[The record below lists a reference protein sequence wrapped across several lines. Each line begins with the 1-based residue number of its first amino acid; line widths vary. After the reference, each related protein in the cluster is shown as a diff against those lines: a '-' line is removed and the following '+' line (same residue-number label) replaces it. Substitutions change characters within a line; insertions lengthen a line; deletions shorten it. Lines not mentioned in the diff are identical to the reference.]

1 MQHLPCFESGLC
13 NLQASSTDGLP
24 LGPGFPGFGYQL
36 RESGPG
42 RPQATSIL
50 GVSRRGKTLKNLRKN
65 SLLQTTVL
73 AGLTIALGT
82 ASAPAM
88 AQVQTTEEQAQTE
101 AGDRIVVTGSRL
113 RRDEFSSISPLQVID
128 AGEARLVG
136 LVDAGAII
144 ADAPTV
150 SGAQLDG
157 SVQAGSPTAAV
168 EGVPATGLGGN
179 AVALR
184 GLGAE
189 RTLLLVNGRRLA
201 PSGVRGAPV
210 APDLNL
216 IPGSLIDRVEI
227 LTDGASSIYGADA
240 VAGVANVILRTDVDG
255 LEFTTFATFP
265 ERDGG
270 EIFQFGMVGGA
281 SNDRG
286 NFTVAL
292 EYYNRN
298 AVIVGDRPNFNDCR
312 RDIRLGTD
320 GNVYSTC
327 ADSRPANSAFVNSA
341 GGFVFLVPG
350 FTPAPGSVSENLPA
364 NWAAN
369 ADLLAAGTNF
379 RTTDTYTLQNSER
392 ETNLLEELERVNIFA
407 TGYQDIN
414 IFSRDTFYFE
424 ASYASRN
431 STGRLP
437 REQVFPTV
445 PGFIPMED
453 ANGNIM
459 VDGTGAPL
467 MFANPQNPFGE
478 NALPVITL
486 ADFPQRR
493 TAEVSNMRFVFG
505 LEGDLALA
513 GMHQNNWV
521 YDAYVSYDRSFGTAW
536 QNVIIDPHLRESINT
551 LRFNNAGELI
561 CGTRQP
567 QPSFGFPNNP
577 PCVPINFFSPTLFTA
592 GGGDGT
598 FATQAEADYLFGRSI
613 TTTTLEQAMVAFTAT
628 GDVFEMPA
636 GTVGLVL
643 GAEFRELR
651 ISSLTDI
658 VRSQGLGSSEVP
670 DLEGD
675 TIGRTSLWEMFVET
689 ELPVFDFFDVNL
701 SGRYTSEEN
710 FGSEFTYSIKGDL
723 RPTDWFR
730 IRSTYG
736 TTFRAPNLREQF
748 LAGQAGT
755 IAGGADPCIVPTIA
769 RLPGNI
775 YDPTQDP
782 RSAELLAN
790 CVAAGADPTALGLLA
805 TTGIPTTTGG
815 NPDAEAETSESF
827 TFGVVVTPPISD
839 RFDLNVSVT
848 YFDIEINDTLRES
861 NPATILAQCYG
872 GAPNL
877 GDPACARIT
886 RAQGNPATATITN
899 VDASFINIG
908 RLTARGLDYNA
919 RFAMPVGLFGYDL
932 DFTASA
938 TVTQMLE
945 QAEQIDAA
953 SAVQDFAGTISS
965 PEWRGNFTATLGTPN
980 WMALWRA
987 RYIGEGQQLNTP
999 APANPTVANA
1009 CGIIGVPAGVL
1020 CSPVDFTGSYWQHD
1034 LSISFDRDNWSL
1046 AAGVINIFDE
1056 APPLITQG
1064 SGPARM
1070 NIVVQSG
1077 HDLIGRRAFI
1087 NLSRRF

>member
-1 MQHLPCFESGLC
+1 MKNVSKNIL
-13 NLQASSTDGLP
+13 
-24 LGPGFPGFGYQL
+24 L
-36 RESGPG
+36 RS
-42 RPQATSIL
+42 
-50 GVSRRGKTLKNLRKN
+50 
-65 SLLQTTVL
+65 TVL
-73 AGLTIALGT
+73 AGVTLAIG
-82 ASAPAM
+82 AM
-88 AQVQTTEEQAQTE
+88 SGQAFAQVETTEQQEEQLA
-101 AGDRIVVTGSRL
+101 AGDRITVTGSRL
-113 RRDEFSSISPLQVID
+113 RRDEFTSISPLQVID
-128 AGEARLVG
+128 AGQARLVG

-184 GLGAE
+184 GLGPE

-240 VAGVANVILRTDVDG
+240 VAGVANVILRSDVDG

-265 ERDGG
+265 ERSGG

-298 AVIVGDRPNFNDCR
+298 AVLVGDRPNFNDCLR
-312 RDIRLGTD
+312 SIQIGSD
-320 GNVYSTC
+320 GNTYSAC
-327 ADSRPANSAFVNSA
+327 EDSRPANSAFVNSA
-341 GGFVFLVPG
+341 GGFVFY
-350 FTPAPGSVSENLPA
+350 APGMNSPGLPM
-364 NWAAN
+364 NWIRN

-379 RTTDTYTLQNSER
+379 RTTDLYTLQDSER

-431 STGRLP
+431 STARLP

-453 ANGNIM
+453 ANGNLM

-467 MFANPQNPFGE
+467 MFANPFNPFGE

-493 TAEVSNMRFVFG
+493 SAEVSNMRFVFG

-513 GMHQNNWV
+513 GMERNNWV
-521 YDAYVSYDRSFGTAW
+521 YDFYVSYDRSFGTAW
-536 QNVIIDPHLRESINT
+536 QNVIIDPHLRESVNT
-551 LRFNNAGELI
+551 LRFNNNGDLI
-561 CGTRQP
+561 CGIPQP

-592 GGGDGT
+592 AGGDGT

-613 TTTTLEQAMVAFTAT
+613 TTTTLEQAMASFTAT

-675 TIGRTSLWEMFVET
+675 TIGRTSLFEMFAET
-689 ELPVFDFFDVNL
+689 ELPIFDFFDLNL

-710 FGSEFTYSIKGDL
+710 FGSEFTYSVKGDL
-723 RPTDWFR
+723 RPTDWLR

-755 IAGGADPCIVPTIA
+755 IAGGADPCIVPTVA

-790 CVAAGADPTALGLLA
+790 CVAAGADPTQLGLLA

-815 NPDAEAETSESF
+815 NPDAQAETSDSF
-827 TFGVVVTPPISD
+827 TFGAVVMPPISD
-839 RFDLNVSVT
+839 RFDINLSVT
-848 YFDIEINDTLRES
+848 YFDIEINNTLRAS
-861 NPATILAQCYG
+861 NPATLLAQCYG

-877 GDPACARIT
+877 ADPACARIT
-886 RAQGNPATATITN
+886 RATGNPATAVITN
-899 VDASFINIG
+899 VDAAFINIG
-908 RLTARGLDYNA
+908 RLTSRGVDYNA

-938 TVTQMLE
+938 TVTQLLRQEE
-945 QAEQIDAA
+945 QVDADTA
-953 SAVQDFAGTISS
+953 AQDFAGTIAS

-999 APANPTVANA
+999 AAINPAPNNA
-1009 CGIIGVPAGVL
+1009 CGILGAPAGTTCVFK
-1020 CSPVDFTGSYWQHD
+1020 DFTDSYWQHD
-1034 LSISFDRDNWSL
+1034 LSISFERDNWSL
-1046 AAGVINIFDE
+1046 AAGVVNIFDE
-1056 APPLITQG
+1056 GPPLIHKG
-1064 SGPARM
+1064 RGPARM
-1070 NIVVQSG
+1070 NMVVQSG
-1077 HDLIGRRAFI
+1077 HDLIGRRAFV

>member
-1 MQHLPCFESGLC
+1 M
-13 NLQASSTDGLP
+13 
-24 LGPGFPGFGYQL
+24 
-36 RESGPG
+36 
-42 RPQATSIL
+42 
-50 GVSRRGKTLKNLRKN
+50 KNLSR
-65 SLLQTTVL
+65 STLLRSTVL
-73 AGLTIALGT
+73 AGMTLAFGAMSGPAFAQAETT
-82 ASAPAM
+82 QPQEEQSAPA
-88 AQVQTTEEQAQTE
+88 
-101 AGDRIVVTGSRL
+101 DRITVTGSRL

-157 SVQAGSPTAAV
+157 SVTAGSPTAAV

-184 GLGAE
+184 GLGPE

-240 VAGVANVILRTDVDG
+240 VAGVANVILRNNVDG
-255 LEFTTFATFP
+255 LEITTFATFP
-265 ERDGG
+265 ELDGG

-286 NFTVAL
+286 NFTVAV

-298 AVIVGDRPNFNDCR
+298 AVLVGNRPNFNDCLR
-312 RDIRLGTD
+312 SIQIGTD
-320 GNVYSTC
+320 GNTYSAC
-327 ADSRPANSAFVNSA
+327 ADSRPANAAFVNGA
-341 GGFVFLVPG
+341 GGFVFYTQGTAANPA
-350 FTPAPGSVSENLPA
+350 APGWANGRPA
-364 NWAAN
+364 NWTRN
-369 ADLLAAGTNF
+369 ADLLAGGLNF
-379 RTTDTYTLQNSER
+379 RTTDLYTLQDSER

-407 TGYQDIN
+407 TGHQDIN
-414 IFSRDTFYFE
+414 IFSRDRLYFE

-431 STGRLP
+431 STARLP

-445 PGFIPMED
+445 PGAIPMED

-459 VDGTGAPL
+459 VDGTGAPIL
-467 MFANPQNPFGE
+467 FANPLNPFGE

-493 TAEVSNMRFVFG
+493 SAEVSNMRFVLG
-505 LEGDLALA
+505 MDGDLAIGGLE
-513 GMHQNNWV
+513 QSNWV
-521 YDAYVSYDRSFGTAW
+521 YDFYVSYDRSFGTAW
-536 QNVIIDPHLRESINT
+536 QPVIIDPHLRESLNT
-551 LRFNNAGELI
+551 LRFNNNGDLI
-561 CGTRQP
+561 CGMRQP
-567 QPSFGFPNNP
+567 QPNFGFPNNP
-577 PCVPINFFSPTLFTA
+577 PCVVINFFSPTLFTA
-592 GGGDGT
+592 SGGDGT
-598 FATQAEADYLFGRSI
+598 FATEAERDYLLGRSI
-613 TTTTLEQAMVAFTAT
+613 TTTTLEQAMASFTAT
-628 GDVFEMPA
+628 GDLFEMPA

-675 TIGRTSLWEMFVET
+675 TIGRTSLFEMFAET
-689 ELPVFDFFDVNL
+689 ELPILSIFDLNL

-730 IRSTYG
+730 VRSTFG

-755 IAGGADPCIVPTIA
+755 IAGTADPCRVPTPA
-769 RLPGNI
+769 NVGGV
-775 YDPTQDP
+775 YDPTQDT
-782 RSAELLAN
+782 RSPTLLAN
-790 CVAAGADPTALGLLA
+790 CVAAGVDPTALGLLA

-815 NPDAEAETSESF
+815 NPDAQAETSESF
-827 TFGVVVTPPISD
+827 TFGFVFSQPFSD
-839 RFDLNVSVT
+839 AFNLDLSVT
-848 YFDIEINDTLRES
+848 YFDIEINNTLRES

-872 GAPNL
+872 GAPSL

-886 RAQGNPATATITN
+886 RNLGNPATATISN

-908 RLTARGLDYNA
+908 RLTAQGIDYNA
-919 RFAMPVGLFGYDL
+919 RFAMPVSLFGNSL

-938 TVTQMLE
+938 TVTQLLE
-945 QAEQIDAA
+945 QSEQVDVTVAA
-953 SAVQDFAGTISS
+953 QDFAGTIAS

-999 APANPTVANA
+999 AFANPSAANA
-1009 CGIIGVPAGVL
+1009 CGILGAPAGVQCRL
-1020 CSPVDFTGSYWQHD
+1020 VDYTESYWQHD
-1034 LSISFDRDNWSL
+1034 LSISFERDNWSL
-1046 AAGVINIFDE
+1046 AAGVVNVFDE
-1056 APPLITQG
+1056 APPLIGQG
-1064 SGPARM
+1064 RGPARM

-1077 HDLIGRRAFI
+1077 HDLIGRRAFV

>member
-1 MQHLPCFESGLC
+1 MKNVSKNIL
-13 NLQASSTDGLP
+13 
-24 LGPGFPGFGYQL
+24 L
-36 RESGPG
+36 RS
-42 RPQATSIL
+42 
-50 GVSRRGKTLKNLRKN
+50 
-65 SLLQTTVL
+65 TVL
-73 AGLTIALGT
+73 AGVTLAFG
-82 ASAPAM
+82 AMSGPAF
-88 AQVQTTEEQAQTE
+88 AQAETTEQQEEQLA
-101 AGDRIVVTGSRL
+101 AGDRITVTGSRL
-113 RRDEFSSISPLQVID
+113 RRDEFTSISPLQVID
-128 AGEARLVG
+128 AGQARLVG

-184 GLGAE
+184 GLGPE
-189 RTLLLVNGRRLA
+189 RTLLMVNGRRLA

-240 VAGVANVILRTDVDG
+240 VAGVANVILRSDVDG

-265 ERDGG
+265 ERSGG

-320 GNVYSTC
+320 GVTYSTC
-327 ADSRPANSAFVNSA
+327 ADARPANSAFVD
-341 GGFVFLVPG
+341 GLGFVFYAPG
-350 FTPAPGSVSENLPA
+350 FVPQPGTPSENLPA
-364 NWAAN
+364 NWAASN
-369 ADLLAAGTNF
+369 DLLAAGTNF
-379 RTTDTYTLQNSER
+379 RTTDLYTLQDSER
-392 ETNLLEELERVNIFA
+392 EANLLEELERVNIFA

-431 STGRLP
+431 STGRFP
-437 REQVFPTV
+437 REQVFPTI
-445 PGFIPMED
+445 PAMIPMED
-453 ANGNIM
+453 ANGNLM
-459 VDGTGAPL
+459 VDANGEPL
-467 MFANPQNPFGE
+467 LFNNPFSPFDV

-493 TAEVSNMRFVFG
+493 SAEVSNMRFVFG

-513 GMHQNNWV
+513 GMEQNNWV
-521 YDAYVSYDRSFGTAW
+521 YDFYVSYDRSFGTAW
-536 QNVIIDPHLRESINT
+536 QNVIIDPHLRESVNT
-551 LRFNNAGELI
+551 LRFNNNGDLI
-561 CGTRQP
+561 CGIPQP

-592 GGGDGT
+592 AGGDGT

-613 TTTTLEQAMVAFTAT
+613 TTTTVEQAMAAFTAT

-689 ELPVFDFFDVNL
+689 ELPIFDFFDLNL

-710 FGSEFTYSIKGDL
+710 FGSEFTYSVKGDL
-723 RPTDWFR
+723 RPTDWLR

-755 IAGGADPCIVPTIA
+755 IGGGNDPCIVPTNA

-775 YDPTQDP
+775 YDPTQDT
-782 RSAELLAN
+782 RSPELLAN
-790 CVAAGADPTALGLLA
+790 CVAAGADPTQLGLLA

-815 NPDAEAETSESF
+815 NPDAQAETSDSF
-827 TFGVVVTPPISD
+827 TFGAVVMPPISD
-839 RFDLNVSVT
+839 RFDINLSVT
-848 YFDIEINDTLRES
+848 YFDIEINNTLRES
-861 NPATILAQCYG
+861 NPASIIAQCYG

-877 GDPACARIT
+877 ADPNCARIT
-886 RAQGNPATATITN
+886 RATGNPATAVITN
-899 VDASFINIG
+899 VDAAFINIG
-908 RLTARGLDYNA
+908 RLTSRGIDYNA

-938 TVTQMLE
+938 TVTQLLE
-945 QAEQIDAA
+945 QEEQVDAA
-953 SAVQDFAGTISS
+953 TPAQDFAGTIAS

-980 WMALWRA
+980 WTALWRA

-999 APANPTVANA
+999 APINPSVANA
-1009 CGIIGVPAGVL
+1009 CGIIGVPAGVQ
-1020 CSPVDFTGSYWQHD
+1020 CSVVDFTDSYWQHD
-1034 LSISFDRDNWSL
+1034 LSISFERDNWSL
-1046 AAGVINIFDE
+1046 AAGVVNVFDE

-1064 SGPARM
+1064 VGPARM

-1077 HDLIGRRAFI
+1077 HDLIGRRAFV